1 MYWPNGVPRV
11 YAINGPGIPITS
23 HIQPEAKEREIAEE
37 ERSATDHNVKGEG
50 PETGSAWANEAI
62 TGLCISRSG
71 HIFATMTD
79 SSIAVWQTRVCPCEP
94 VGCYRA

>member
-23 HIQPEAKEREIAEE
+23 HIESEAKESGTSEE
-37 ERSATDHNVKGEG
+37 ERSATDHNVKGEE
-50 PETGSAWANEAI
+50 PETESAWANEAI

-71 HIFATMTD
+71 HIFATMTV
-79 SSIAVWQTRVCPCEP
+79 SSIAIWQTRV
-94 VGCYRA
+94 